1 MPNAI
6 DELSPVYI
14 GEKRIRLQ
22 LAVDS
27 LKPRALSAVNIDVD
41 YAACEPEGVV
51 PPLELLITAPTPSDF
66 KRVMFNRS
74 APSLISFKPREGG
87 RYVVRFGEIGHNRWF
102 GYIEITVAGESATAN
117 PVT

>member
-6 DELSPVYI
+6 DELSPTYV
-14 GEKRIRLQ
+14 GEKRIKLQ

-27 LKPRALSAVNIDVD
+27 LNPRAMSAISIDVD
-41 YAACEPEGVV
+41 YSACEPEGLV

-66 KRVMFNRS
+66 KRVMFNRT
-74 APSLISFKPREGG
+74 APSLLTFKPREGG
-87 RYVVRFGEIGHNRWF
+87 RYVVRFGEVGHNRWF